1 MATYCGK
8 NAVIIGGS
16 HGIGLEVAKTLVSQ
30 GARMVVSGRR
40 AEPVEAAARELD
52 GLVAGAALVVQ
63 SDITCMKS
71 HGELEDLV
79 KQHLLVDGDSS
90 IDFLFINAAYAN
102 LVPFK
107 SVTEEDF
114 DKHFNTNTRGPFFI
128 AQRLIPYI
136 RQGGSI
142 VFTTSVSIG
151 TGYPGM
157 AAYSASKA
165 AVYSIVQTLAAE
177 LASGESGKEGIRVN
191 AVSPGFVDTPTMGII
206 GATKEDKEAFA
217 KIGAQTSPM
226 GRIAKPIEIAKAAL
240 FLGFDATYTTGIE
253 FVADGGSRY
262 LSTQLE
268 GH

>member
-1 MATYCGK
+1 MAIYSGK

-16 HGIGLEVAKTLVSQ
+16 HGIGLEVAKALVSQ
-30 GARMVVSGRR
+30 GARVVVSGRR
-40 AEPVEAAARELD
+40 AEPVEAAAKELNE
-52 GLVAGAALVVQ
+52 LAVGAAIVVQ
-63 SDITCMKS
+63 SDVTCMKS
-71 HGELEDLV
+71 HAELEGFV
-79 KQHLLVDGDSS
+79 KEHLAADGAAT

-107 SVTEEDF
+107 SVTEADF
-114 DKHFNTNTRGPFFI
+114 DKHFNNNTRGPFFI
-128 AQRLIPYI
+128 AQRLVPYI
-136 RQGGSI
+136 RPGGSI
-142 VFTTSVSIG
+142 VFTASVSIG

-165 AVYSIVQTLAAE
+165 AVYSLVQTLAAE
-177 LASGESGKEGIRVN
+177 LASGGNGKEGIRVN

-206 GATKEDKEAFA
+206 GATKEDREAFA

-226 GRIAKPIEIAKAAL
+226 GRIAKPTEIAKAVL

-253 FVADGGSRY
+253 FVADGGSRH
-262 LSTQLE
+262 LSIQLE

>member
-1 MATYCGK
+1 MATYYGK

-16 HGIGLEVAKTLVSQ
+16 HGIGLEVAKALVSQ
-30 GARMVVSGRR
+30 GARVVVSGRR
-40 AEPVEAAARELD
+40 AEPVEAAAKELN
-52 GLVAGAALVVQ
+52 GIVARAALVVQ
-63 SDITCMKS
+63 SDITSMKS
-71 HGELEDLV
+71 HGELEDSV
-79 KQHLLVDGDSS
+79 KQHLVTDGRAT

-102 LVPFK
+102 LLPFK

-151 TGYPGM
+151 TGG
-157 AAYSASKA
+157 KN
-165 AVYSIVQTLAAE
+165 
-177 LASGESGKEGIRVN
+177 GKEGIRVN